1 MNGRGKFMQKEPKA
15 TTTIPEFLE
24 SKFLTSRGL
33 GRKPKSPMEKLTTGS
48 DGFKIRQ
55 VHIYG
60 DNGNSS
66 FLKILCLELTPE
78 VKVIHHPSL
87 ETSFLRTVL

>member
-1 MNGRGKFMQKEPKA
+1 MLEEPKA
-15 TTTIPEFLE
+15 TTKISEFLE
-24 SKFLTSRGL
+24 SNFLTSRGL

-48 DGFKIRQ
+48 DGFKIKQ

-60 DNGNSS
+60 DSS
-66 FLKILCLELTPE
+66 FLKILYPELPPE